1 MTTNGIEN
9 IPESLEQ
16 AQAAYGAA
24 LTGALGMRALGQ
36 NSPSWRAEHFAASVR
51 FGLAEPDEMARL
63 HGLTKD
69 LRTIPQLSS
78 LLPQV
83 LDGLMSLTGADHGN
97 IQLLDP
103 TTGMLRLVTQAG
115 FGPEFLDYFAVVGG
129 ENGSVCGRAARQ
141 CAQIVITDVRADP
154 DFAPHREIAAAS
166 RFRGVQSTPLI
177 DYAGHLIG
185 MVSTHYQRPHRPSD
199 RDLRLIELY
208 ADFAGEA
215 VSRHLGATR
224 DPGDPVGRA
233 VVSALLDP
241 ARVRE
246 ATVSVQFELWVMGQM
261 AASLARR
268 TERRALA
275 PSAITVPRAQDAS
288 RQD

>member
-1 MTTNGIEN
+1 MMTNGIEN
-9 IPESLEQ
+9 IPDSLEQ
-16 AQAAYGAA
+16 AQAAYRASPSD
-24 LTGALGMRALGQ
+24 ALGMPAPGQ
-36 NSPSWRAEHFAASVR
+36 NGQNGASRRAEHFAASVR
-51 FGLAEPDEMARL
+51 FGLAEPDAMTRL

-78 LLPQV
+78 LLPRV

-103 TTGMLRLVTQAG
+103 ATGMMRLVTQAG

-129 ENGSVCGRAARQ
+129 EDGSVCGRAARQ
-141 CAQIVITDVRADP
+141 CAQTVITDVRADP

-166 RFRGVQSTPLI
+166 GFRGVQSTPLI

-215 VSRHLGATR
+215 VSRHLGASR

-246 ATVSVQFELWVMGQM
+246 PTVSVQFELWVMGQM

-268 TERRALA
+268 TERRAPA
-275 PSAITVPRAQDAS
+275 PSVITMPGA
-288 RQD
+288 

>member
-1 MTTNGIEN
+1 MMTNGIEN
-9 IPESLEQ
+9 IPDSLEQ
-16 AQAAYGAA
+16 AQAAYRASPSD
-24 LTGALGMRALGQ
+24 ALGMPAPGQ
-36 NSPSWRAEHFAASVR
+36 NGQNGASRRAEHFAASVR
-51 FGLAEPDEMARL
+51 FGLAEPDAMARL

-78 LLPQV
+78 LLPRV

-103 TTGMLRLVTQAG
+103 ATGMMRLVTQAG

-129 ENGSVCGRAARQ
+129 EDGSVCGRAARQ
-141 CAQIVITDVRADP
+141 CAQTVITDVRADP

-166 RFRGVQSTPLI
+166 GFRGVQSTPLV
-177 DYAGHLIG
+177 DYAGHLVG

-215 VSRHLGATR
+215 VSRHLGASR

-268 TERRALA
+268 TERRAPRA
-275 PSAITVPRAQDAS
+275 GAITMPGA
-288 RQD
+288 

>member
-1 MTTNGIEN
+1 MMTNGIEN
-9 IPESLEQ
+9 IPDSLEE
-16 AQAAYGAA
+16 AQAAYRASPSD
-24 LTGALGMRALGQ
+24 ALGMPAPGQ
-36 NSPSWRAEHFAASVR
+36 NGQNGASRRAEHFAASVR
-51 FGLAEPDEMARL
+51 FGLAEPDAMTRL

-78 LLPQV
+78 LLPRV

-103 TTGMLRLVTQAG
+103 ATGMMRLVTQAG

-129 ENGSVCGRAARQ
+129 EDGSVCGRAARQ
-141 CAQIVITDVRADP
+141 CAQTVITDVRADP

-166 RFRGVQSTPLI
+166 GFRGVQSTPLV
-177 DYAGHLIG
+177 DYAGHLVG

-215 VSRHLGATR
+215 VSRHLGASR

-246 ATVSVQFELWVMGQM
+246 PTVSVQFELWVMGQM

-268 TERRALA
+268 TERRAPA
-275 PSAITVPRAQDAS
+275 PSVITMPGA
-288 RQD
+288 

>member
-16 AQAAYGAA
+16 AQAAYRAA

-51 FGLAEPDEMARL
+51 FGLAEPDAMARL

-78 LLPQV
+78 LLPRV

-215 VSRHLGATR
+215 VSRHLSASR

-275 PSAITVPRAQDAS
+275 PSAITVPRAQDAF

>member
-1 MTTNGIEN
+1 MMTNGIEN
-9 IPESLEQ
+9 IPDSLEE
-16 AQAAYGAA
+16 AQAAYRASPSD
-24 LTGALGMRALGQ
+24 ALGMPAPGQ
-36 NSPSWRAEHFAASVR
+36 NGQNGASRRAEHFAASVR
-51 FGLAEPDEMARL
+51 FGLAEPDAMARL

-69 LRTIPQLSS
+69 LRTIPQLCS
-78 LLPQV
+78 LLPRV

-103 TTGMLRLVTQAG
+103 ATGMLRLVTQAG
-115 FGPEFLDYFAVVGG
+115 FGPEFCDYFAVVGG
-129 ENGSVCGRAARQ
+129 EDGSVCGRAARQ
-141 CAQIVITDVRADP
+141 CAQTVITDVRADP

-166 RFRGVQSTPLI
+166 GFRGVQSTPLV
-177 DYAGHLIG
+177 DYAGHLVG

-215 VSRHLGATR
+215 VSRHLGASR

-246 ATVSVQFELWVMGQM
+246 PTVSVQFELWVMGQM

-268 TERRALA
+268 TERRA
-275 PSAITVPRAQDAS
+275 PSVITMPGA
-288 RQD
+288 